1 MSDVVI
7 SVKNVSKSYSV
18 FKSNFAKLLYS
29 LGLRK
34 AKPQE
39 LVWALRDINFEI
51 KRGEAVAIIGRN
63 GAGKSSLLEILTGT
77 LKPTEGQVQV
87 NGKVSA
93 LLELGSGF
101 DPELTGRE
109 NVVLN
114 GLLLGLSKEEVLK
127 RFPEIEAFAEIGD
140 AIDRPIKTYSSGMV
154 MRLAFSVQVLCNP
167 GILIIDE
174 ALSVGDF
181 FFQQKCLAYLKK
193 LCQNGLTLLFVS
205 HDMGVV
211 RDFCDRAIFLEG
223 GRIKYSGGVLDAI
236 KHYFSSDKKM
246 LAAKVP
252 VMQDKKE
259 GMADKSEASLNNLIQ
274 KVISDSIWRAKLSN
288 AEWGSHIVAVAIYDA
303 EGIASNS
310 FLLGDEMSIRVLY
323 RASSAAPVHVSTIL
337 QNRLGQIINTSG
349 SSRLSLTPP
358 IIDGMAIFDLNLRL
372 TIEGGD
378 YSLSIGLGEYA
389 GPNRGNKIDSTGL
402 FGPISVRWNY
412 EDDEAPFLGMYGLPA
427 SGKFTVVGSNE

>member
-39 LVWALRDINFEI
+39 LVWALRNINFEI

-77 LKPTEGQVQV
+77 LKSTEGQVNV

-114 GLLLGLSKEEVLK
+114 GLLLGLSKDEVIK

-140 AIDRPIKTYSSGMV
+140 AINRPIKTYSSGMV

-181 FFQQKCLAYLKK
+181 FFQQKCFARLKAMI
-193 LCQNGLTLLFVS
+193 QEGLTLLFVS
-205 HDMGVV
+205 HDMGSVNQ
-211 RDFCDRAIFLEG
+211 FCNRAIYLESG
-223 GRIKYSGGVLDAI
+223 KICFSGEKKEAIRKY
-236 KHYFSSDKKM
+236 
-246 LAAKVP
+246 LAAYDEPSKLNLHQPLNHELNLSSVFSQKHAYTWLATEDLLVSKGAGFVSLALKNKDNELTNFFGVCDEIIIEVLFVP
-252 VMQDKKE
+252 DIEKK
-259 GMADKSEASLNNLIQ
+259 
-274 KVISDSIWRAKLSN
+274 
-288 AEWGSHIVAVAIYDA
+288 SHIFFNITNNAGEIVFTGGTPYLQLDQPNEVVGGMHKLRFCIEARLQAGNY
-303 EGIASNS
+303 SLS
-310 FLLGDEMSIRVLY
+310 FTQGLHQY
-323 RASSAAPVHVSTIL
+323 P
-337 QNRLGQIINTSG
+337 NRLGAVIDKIEAEKIG
-349 SSRLSLTPP
+349 PLTVN
-358 IIDGMAIFDLNLRL
+358 F
-372 TIEGGD
+372 
-378 YSLSIGLGEYA
+378 
-389 GPNRGNKIDSTGL
+389 
-402 FGPISVRWNY
+402 NY
-412 EDDEAPFLGMYGLPA
+412 KENVAPFLGPFGLPV
-427 SGKFTVVGSNE
+427 SGAYLKEDF